1 MNFEGPLLALQ
12 AIVGVKNTATATATI
27 GFVRTMSTA
36 ISVVIGGVV
45 FQNQMV
51 KEGPNLVQSLGSELA
66 SRFGGANVTANI
78 QLIGTLPADQREVVR
93 QAVFGSLRTTW
104 IMVCSSLLP
113 HG

>member
-51 KEGPNLVQSLGSELA
+51 KEGAKLVQSLGGELA
-66 SRFGGANVTANI
+66 GQFGGANVTANI
-78 QLIGTLPADQREVVR
+78 QLIGTLPSDQKVVVR
-93 QAVFGSLRTTW
+93 QAVFASLRTTW
-104 IMVCSSLLP
+104 IMVRFSFL